1 MPPSSGALAVV
12 IDQPRAPFA
21 ADRGIVAARDQA
33 RVLDR
38 DHRLVIVAVERP
50 GLDLALG
57 ALSAVQELVERMQAV
72 IAPRADVA
80 QRRFQFVGRQQR
92 HSAISMPSNATSQP
106 AASTRRRSGEPST
119 RIGLVLL
126 MCTKIFRA
134 ESPCKRRE
142 RSALAVDR
150 HVAHAAAGFRP
161 GAGADHLVIGEQR
174 AVEQDDVGARQPLRA
189 AKASSRQRREH
200 RRGACCRPKF
210 RRRHWRRFPPR
221 FRGFSPSR

>member
-57 ALSAVQELVERMQAV
+57 AFAAVQELVERMQAV

-80 QRRFQFVGRQQR
+80 QRRFQLVGRQ
-92 HSAISMPSNATSQP
+92 
-106 AASTRRRSGEPST
+106 AASQHDLHAVERDLPAGGLDAAALGRAVDQD
-119 RIGLVLL
+119 RIGVVDVHEDLPRG
-126 MCTKIFRA
+126 KPSQRRKRA
-134 ESPCKRRE
+134 
-142 RSALAVDR
+142 ALAVDR
-150 HVAHAAAGFRP
+150 HVAHAAAGFRRRCRC
-161 GAGADHLVIGEQR
+161 G
-174 AVEQDDVGARQPLRA
+174 
-189 AKASSRQRREH
+189 SSRRR
-200 RRGACCRPKF
+200 
-210 RRRHWRRFPPR
+210 
-221 FRGFSPSR
+221 